1 MEWIPDEEFPDE
13 LWPMILRRNDKV
25 ILAAYEEFADKVK
38 WNRFQIQIQKAE
50 ASTEPLTPD
59 QKSIVDLHKRLSADI
74 EEKYGRENLGWDDF
88 EWGFLQGKMSAL
100 AWVMGSDWDESL
112 DL

>member
-1 MEWIPDEEFPDE
+1 M
-13 LWPMILRRNDKV
+13 
-25 ILAAYEEFADKVK
+25 
-38 WNRFQIQIQKAE
+38 
-50 ASTEPLTPD
+50 
-59 QKSIVDLHKRLSADI
+59 SADI

-100 AWVMGSDWDESL
+100 AWVMGSEWDESL